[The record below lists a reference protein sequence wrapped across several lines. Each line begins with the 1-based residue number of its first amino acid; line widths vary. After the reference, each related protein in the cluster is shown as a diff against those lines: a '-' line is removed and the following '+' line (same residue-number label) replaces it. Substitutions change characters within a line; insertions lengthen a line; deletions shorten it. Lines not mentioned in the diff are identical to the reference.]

1 MTEARRNIPSFSTV
15 TSTFRSYILSLPLLT
30 TTISCVAIVLYA
42 FGALLFNENPI
53 YAALSLKPAD
63 FFQGQ
68 VWRLLTYPYTHS
80 YLGHLLFNLLVFLP
94 LSTAIE
100 HTIGT
105 LEYSYVLITIFTVLS
120 GSIYLLGSLIFPKE
134 VEIGGLSTWIFG
146 VVVWESRE
154 LAGSER
160 EIFGLFRVPS
170 HFYPFVLFLLM
181 EIIFRHE
188 WFGGYLCGLFVG
200 YFYSF
205 GYLTRILPAS
215 DFFSN
220 LESKPPLSNLVNIRG
235 FVKAADGRRGGW
247 WLPLWN
253 DDSIEDPLETP
264 MNNTSNAGEQNQ
276 TNDTIQVPRSSSPD
290 PHSTPV
296 FVVPSSNTTRSNSPA
311 PENTLL
317 TTDQTTSDQISKEKD

>member
-1 MTEARRNIPSFSTV
+1 MTEVRRNIPPFTTV

-30 TTISCVAIVLYA
+30 TTISCIVIVFYA

-53 YAALSLKPAD
+53 YNALSLKPEK
-63 FFQGQ
+63 FFGGE
-68 VWRLLTYPYTHS
+68 VWRILTYPYTHS
-80 YLGHLLFNLLVFLP
+80 YLAHLLFNLLVFLP

-120 GSIYLLGSLIFPKE
+120 GSIYLLSSLIFSFK
-134 VEIGGLSTWIFG
+134 VEMGGLNTWIFG

-160 EIFGLFRVPS
+160 EVPS
-170 HFYPFVLFLLM
+170 HFYPLVLFLLM
-181 EIIFRHE
+181 EILQYE
-188 WFGGYLCGLFVG
+188 WFVGYLCGLFVG

-205 GYLTRILPAS
+205 GYLTRILPSS

-220 LESKPPLSNLVNIRG
+220 LESKPPLSRLVNIRG
-235 FVKAADGRRGGW
+235 FIKAEDGRRGGW

-253 DDSIEDPLETP
+253 DDSIEDPLETSI
-264 MNNTSNAGEQNQ
+264 NLASNAGEPNQ
-276 TNDTIQVPRSSSPD
+276 TDTIQVARSSSPD

-296 FVVPSSNTTRSNSPA
+296 FIVPSSNTTRSNSPA
-311 PENTLL
+311 PESAPL
-317 TTDQTTSDQISKEKD
+317 TTDPTTADPNPKEKD